1 MKSGSL
7 RTDQREALRLQ
18 HHPQVT
24 ALEQLPLLHPW
35 YPLSHLRRHYPR
47 SRSILH
53 QNPVLYV
60 SFPPGST
67 KPFWN
72 DIIGTKEENPEEARV
87 DFHEELSQAE
97 QTEFDFR
104 GVAGAVATAAS
115 VKTVATPETG
125 SQPTETKTDSPEVE
139 MEELLSDDGD
149 YMADKIQVTPVQQT
163 QVRQSQKISGK
174 KFKFAETS
182 PENSSG
188 QSELVKT
195 IHLMKKME
203 TCVGI

>member
-1 MKSGSL
+1 MEFKKKQL
-7 RTDQREALRLQ
+7 FDIWDKRTDQREALRLQ

-24 ALEQLPLLHPW
+24 ALEPLPLLHPW
-35 YPLSHLRRHYPR
+35 YPRSHLRRHYPR

-72 DIIGTKEENPEEARV
+72 DIENPEEARL
-87 DFHEELSQAE
+87 DFPEELSQAE

-125 SQPTETKTDSPEVE
+125 R
-139 MEELLSDDGD
+139 EEPQADITIASAGKLLNELPAKKEKPIIKDG
-149 YMADKIQVTPVQQT
+149 
-163 QVRQSQKISGK
+163 
-174 KFKFAETS
+174 
-182 PENSSG
+182 SS
-188 QSELVKT
+188 L
-195 IHLMKKME
+195 L
-203 TCVGI
+203 